1 MSHRREVIRWFAM
14 LVLPLAAGCAS
25 SGGGGGAPAGDTPA
39 AGAVAEGT
47 VRVVVMNNRVD
58 ASEATIFWVPSAG
71 VRTQLGIVDA
81 GATRTFTAPKVPGPH
96 TITAQM
102 TTGSRSANFSLYGN
116 TTTLTWDM
124 SNNTVRQTSGEPAP
138 QTR

>member
-14 LVLPLAAGCAS
+14 MVLPLAAGCAS
-25 SGGGGGAPAGDTPA
+25 SGGGGAPAGDTPA
-39 AGAVAEGT
+39 GAVADGS
-47 VRVVVMNNRVD
+47 VQVVVMNNRVD

-96 TITAQM
+96 TITAQ
-102 TTGSRSANFSLYGN
+102 TTSGSRSANFPLYGN
-116 TTTLTWDM
+116 TTRLTWDM